1 MFNYSARI
9 NRIVDGDTM
18 DLAIDLGFRI
28 STDIRIRLNGI
39 DTPETFRPKSAGEK
53 QHAKEAVAFVTSL
66 IPPGT
71 KVHVKT
77 SKTGK
82 YGRWIADI
90 TLPDNRDLVRV
101 MLDEGF
107 QKRAAYEL

>member
-9 NRIVDGDTM
+9 NRIVD
-18 DLAIDLGFRI
+18 
-28 STDIRIRLNGI
+28 
-39 DTPETFRPKSAGEK
+39 
-53 QHAKEAVAFVTSL
+53 
-66 IPPGT
+66 
-71 KVHVKT
+71 VKK

-82 YGRWIADI
+82 YGRWIADV

-107 QKRAAYEL
+107 QKRVSY